1 MLLAMAFA
9 GDRGGSM
16 KSSMFFIRAAAGLAL
31 ACIGAAANAQ
41 AQTLSI
47 EAQSR
52 ALSRASDA
60 VIGLQVQAVED
71 ASSAA
76 TLGHLREGSG
86 VVISADGLV
95 LTIGYLVLEAE
106 RVDLVTDD
114 GRRIPAKVV
123 AYDLATGFGLVQ
135 ALAPIEREPVPLG
148 DPAAVGTEEPLT
160 VASGGTDAAVSV
172 ARLVSRRPF
181 AGYWEYHIDGAL
193 FTHPPRR
200 DHSGAGLFNGRGELL
215 GVGSL
220 FVGNAAAEGAPALP
234 GNMFV
239 PVDLLRPIM
248 NELLQRGASR
258 GSTRAWLGLNCVE
271 QDGQVHVARVND
283 DSPAELAGVQRGD
296 QVLAID
302 GRAVADVATLWK
314 TLWAGG
320 APERK
325 VKLTIRRGDERRELT
340 LQSVDRAKTLKRAR
354 GI

>member
-1 MLLAMAFA
+1 MKSWGSRSGRLAALWLAFA
-9 GDRGGSM
+9 
-16 KSSMFFIRAAAGLAL
+16 FVATP
-31 ACIGAAANAQ
+31 AQ
-41 AQTLSI
+41 AQPMSV

-60 VIGLQVQAVED
+60 VIGVQVQAVED
-71 ASSAA
+71 ARSAA
-76 TLGHLREGSG
+76 TLGRLREGSG
-86 VVISADGLV
+86 VVISAEGLV

-106 RVDLVTDD
+106 RVELVTDD
-114 GRRIPAKVV
+114 ARRIPARVV

-135 ALAPIEREPVPLG
+135 ALAPIERAPVPLG
-148 DPAAVGTEEPLT
+148 NPAAVGSEEPL
-160 VASGGTDAAVSV
+160 VIASGGEDAAVSV

-220 FVGNAAAEGAPALP
+220 FVGNAGPEGTSPLP

-239 PVDLLRPIM
+239 PVDLLEPILA
-248 NELLQRGASR
+248 ELLQRGASR
-258 GSTRAWLGLNCVE
+258 ASTRAWLGLNCIE
-271 QDGQVHVARVND
+271 QGGQVRVARVSE
-283 DSPAELAGVQRGD
+283 DSPADVAGVQRGD

-302 GRAVADVATLWK
+302 GVAVADVAMLWK
-314 TLWAGG
+314 ALWTGG
-320 APERK
+320 APERA
-325 VKLTIRRGDERRELT
+325 VKLTIRRGDERQELT

-354 GI
+354 GV